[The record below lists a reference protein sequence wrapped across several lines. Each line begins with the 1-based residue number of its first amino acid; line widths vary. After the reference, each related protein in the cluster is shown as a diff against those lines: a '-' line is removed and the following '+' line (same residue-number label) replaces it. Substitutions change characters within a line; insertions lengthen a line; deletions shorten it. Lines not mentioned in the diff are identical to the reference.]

1 MMLRRRTMMAANS
14 KPYDAEIEYLET
26 GLSSYLTAYIDTGVV
41 PKNTPRVIIKLQTF
55 LGVYF
60 DKDVF
65 GFANNTQPSFIGDL
79 NGINGN
85 YSFRY
90 YRYYSTMSKG
100 ASLHTTVPWG
110 DVIEVDAGYQV
121 IANGN
126 VLDTYTRESFANNT
140 QSIYI
145 FRGRV
150 SSGTPE
156 VKVFSAKIY
165 DGDILMRDYIPV
177 RVGTTGYLY
186 DKVSGQLFG
195 NSGSGDF
202 ILGNDI

>member
-1 MMLRRRTMMAANS
+1 MAHGGG
-14 KPYDAEIEYLET
+14 KPYDAEIEWLGTE
-26 GLSSYLTAYIDTGVV
+26 LSAAYIDTGVI
-41 PKNTPRVIIKLQTF
+41 PKDTPRVVLRLQTF
-55 LGVYF
+55 SIANF
-60 DKDVF
+60 DRDVF

-79 NGINGN
+79 NKFMAY
-85 YSFRY
+85 YSFQY
-90 YRYYSTMSKG
+90 YRYYSTSGKG
-100 ASLHTTVPWG
+100 ASLYTTVPWG
-110 DVIEVDAGYQV
+110 DVIEVDAGNQV
-121 IANGN
+121 IVNGN

-145 FRGRV
+145 FRGRANA
-150 SSGTPE
+150 GTPK